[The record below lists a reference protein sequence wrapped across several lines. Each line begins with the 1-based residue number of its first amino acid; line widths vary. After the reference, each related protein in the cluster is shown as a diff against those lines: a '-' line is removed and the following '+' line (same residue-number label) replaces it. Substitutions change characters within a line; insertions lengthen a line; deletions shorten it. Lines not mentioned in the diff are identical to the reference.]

1 MFQNLAPLK
10 ILLVDVNSARAGNI
24 IIGRFV
30 QHFLHSNFI
39 QALQNM
45 KTSREN
51 RKMNAF
57 KQIKIQNHSF
67 FVKYKQLCYVREISL
82 FPLIYNVLVINWK
95 KELQMTNHMYQ

>member
-57 KQIKIQNHSF
+57 KQIKIQNYSF

-82 FPLIYNVLVINWK
+82 FSFIYKDRKSTRLNSSHVAIS
-95 KELQMTNHMYQ
+95 Y